1 MRVYNSVHM
10 STLVCTHVY
19 TLSLLGDGY
28 MLGKYVLRCRCFYL
42 RCMLLDRIALDL

>member
-19 TLSLLGDGY
+19 TLSLLGGRY
-28 MLGKYVLRCRCFYL
+28 VLGKYVLRCRCSYL
-42 RCMLLDRIALDL
+42 RRMLLDHIALDL